1 MRNSENRVLKKK
13 KPAPE
18 MPKIIP
24 QLIDIV
30 NILIC
35 YNRYTLTNT
44 WRGADV
50 KQKIK
55 DHFFL
60 KYYKAKIVLHV
71 LLCKHSEIKLL
82 NP

>member
-13 KPAPE
+13 KAAPE

-24 QLIDIV
+24 QLIDTV
-30 NILIC
+30 YILIC

-60 KYYKAKIVLHV
+60 KYYKATNCVTCITLQAF
-71 LLCKHSEIKLL
+71 
-82 NP
+82 